1 MTDSDRSAVVVI
13 GGHTYEMILT
23 TLATK
28 AIGKRYGG
36 LDKLGDK
43 LMNTD
48 NFELALDEI
57 VWLVTLLA
65 NQGAMIHN
73 FQHPDDQRALL
84 TEDVVELMT
93 TPTDLVLCKDAII
106 EAMVRGT
113 KRFVESEPEKGKNAE
128 AGQTMENPLPG

>member
-1 MTDSDRSAVVVI
+1 MLDNERAAVIMI
-13 GGHTYEMILT
+13 GGKEYQMVLT

-65 NQGAMIHN
+65 NQGVMIHN
-73 FQHPDDQRALL
+73 FQHPDEQTPLL

-93 TPTDLVLCKDAII
+93 TPTDLILCKDAII

-113 KRFVESEPEKGKNAE
+113 RRFVESEPEKGKNAE
-128 AGQTMENPLPG
+128 AGQTTESPLPG